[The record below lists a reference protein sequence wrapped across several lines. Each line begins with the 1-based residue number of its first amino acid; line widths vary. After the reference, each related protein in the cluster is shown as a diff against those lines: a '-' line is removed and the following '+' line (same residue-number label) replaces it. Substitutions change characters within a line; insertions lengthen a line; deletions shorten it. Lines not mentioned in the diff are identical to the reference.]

1 MTNKMSNEQN
11 SKYNLEERTAKFGE
25 DIIRFAKK
33 IPENSVTKPLIIQL
47 VKAGTKIFYL
57 LVDGGGAKGIASDPD
72 GENKEQIFISSLG
85 EWLVQRPQKGF
96 LTFTTKPSADVLGS
110 LYFFDTNNE
119 NMKKILGGVRGLTTL
134 ANNDMTKVLFSE
146 NLKMQVYDVK
156 ENKSSNLLRTLAE
169 KCVWSVGGV
178 SVYCGVPIHPEDTHY
193 PDAWYK
199 GQVSFS
205 DNIWK
210 IDMENIF
217 SESLTSDYFDIELDV
232 IKPALSLSDDYLVF
246 INKKDSSL
254 WSLTLSMIEDVVVP
268 EETSVSE
275 TTDVIAP
282 SEDN

>member
-1 MTNKMSNEQN
+1 MTT
-11 SKYNLEERTAKFGE
+11 Y
-25 DIIRFAKK
+25 DIQQFQ
-33 IPENSVTKPLIIQL
+33 IIIHIL
-47 VKAGTKIFYL
+47 
-57 LVDGGGAKGIASDPD
+57 
-72 GENKEQIFISSLG
+72 N
-85 EWLVQRPQKGF
+85 
-96 LTFTTKPSADVLGS
+96 
-110 LYFFDTNNE
+110 YFFDTNNG

-169 KCVWSVGGV
+169 KCVWSVGGA

-217 SESLTSDYFDIELDV
+217 SESLTSDYSDIELDV

-268 EETSVSE
+268 EEASVSE